1 MTKTGLRELI
11 EHGENSGVE
20 FNVTRIDNRALAKE
34 LVAFANLQ
42 GGRVLL
48 GVDKDGSVPGL
59 TRGDPPAQVGEDD
72 AAPRRYQKLEEW
84 VMQAAATRSA
94 RSSFPTSRSSVTWS
108 PAAT

>member
-20 FNVTRIDNRALAKE
+20 FKRDAIDNRALAKE

-84 VMQAAATRSA
+84 VMASLPRQDPPGAH
-94 RSSFPTSRSSVTWS
+94 S
-108 PAAT
+108 PLRGRP